1 MPDVVTGL
9 LLTEKIEG
17 MLKSTLVTVPVP
29 APIAVLKL
37 AAFKVE
43 TVLSALN
50 LGNVFSV

>member
-17 MLKSTLVTVPVP
+17 MLKSTLVTVPAP

-37 AAFKVE
+37 LALSKLIEPVE
-43 TVLSALN
+43 VICM
-50 LGNVFSV
+50 